1 MNKRKIIIDSIL
13 SILASAIPIVVLQ
26 LIVLPIVG
34 LRLGD
39 TEYGTA
45 VTLISMATLFS
56 LPFGNVLNNI
66 RLLMDV
72 EYRDNNISGDFNI
85 LVFSSIVINA
95 IIMIIGTIYYENGFS
110 LISILLVVIFSGLN
124 ILREY
129 LIVTFRIIINYKSI
143 LINNIILGIG
153 YLFGLLVFSYLG
165 YWQLIYVFGASFSL
179 AYINKKSNLLKEGF
193 VKTKLFKKTTYKSLV
208 LFISIFMKSLLNY
221 ADKLLL
227 FPLLGPTAVSV
238 YYSATLMGKIISMAI
253 TPISGVMLSYLAKM
267 SRFKMKDFILMVSL
281 VSIVGF
287 LGYFIILI
295 VSEPILN
302 LLYPHW
308 ADESLSLIHITTATA
323 IVGVIISVIHP
334 VILRFNHINWQLFIN
349 FINLVV
355 YVVCVMIFYNLYG
368 LIGFCMGMLIASLIK
383 LLIMIFVFA
392 YNYTHYS
399 PLGNEIKN

>member
-13 SILASAIPIVVLQ
+13 SIIASAIPIIVLQ

-34 LRLGD
+34 LKLGD
-39 TEYGTA
+39 TEYGIA

-72 EYRDNNISGDFNI
+72 EYKDKNISGDFNI

-95 IIMIIGTIYYENGFS
+95 IIMVIGTIYYENSFS

-193 VKTKLFKKTTYKSLV
+193 VKTKLFKKTTYKSLI

-221 ADKLLL
+221 ADKLIL
-227 FPLLGPTAVSV
+227 FPLLGPSAVSV

-323 IVGVIISVIHP
+323 IVGVITSVIHP

-349 FINLVV
+349 FINLVI

-368 LIGFCMGMLIASLIK
+368 LIGFCLGMLIASLIK
-383 LLIMIFVFA
+383 LLIMIFVFV
-392 YNYTHYS
+392 YNYTQYS
-399 PLGNEIKN
+399 PLGN